1 MKISKDIR
9 RVGIL
14 FMFETKWNDLII
26 YFIDFYFRF
35 RCLIIFFA
43 DHKCHGYDYFDFYL
57 LQNILDHVCVMI
69 YYRKFSSPFTNKSHG
84 ILLGYIN

>member
-1 MKISKDIR
+1 MCPTKYQLSLLWQYLKIYEEQI
-9 RVGIL
+9 
-14 FMFETKWNDLII
+14 
-26 YFIDFYFRF
+26 FIWIGMLPIRF

-57 LQNILDHVCVMI
+57 LQNISDHVCVMI